1 MRADLQR
8 LLRSPLES
16 AVLQDGDTQFTGLVS
31 RLRPSQLKP
40 GQVSVAQNIR
50 FDEAGAAKVREGF
63 RSMSGALTT
72 AAVVP
77 YIRKTAGTSALV
89 LIGTTTAHCTGAD
102 QGGGRIRITT
112 KNSGGVAIAHGI
124 PATGGMVNLASFT
137 GGTGTLNGNQEATF
151 VSSTTF
157 DVTVAGVSGAWTGG
171 IVGAIKLTG
180 GLKTVHGACRFSD
193 PTASNDESIIIA
205 LNEKAV
211 AVKLSTLATTDIAYP
226 VGETVNQTADL
237 QQEFGKV
244 VLRREGKTTLLF
256 DSQDGA
262 TGFTGTPAFTKVATG
277 AKTQAVEL
285 SDSVSVGTDG
295 KVLFTMASP
304 HGLETGDRVVVVDAG
319 SSGLTVGSSFRITK
333 VTANK
338 FEFFASVKAAGAST
352 VIVRK
357 NVSLGGGFIN
367 APAAAFGK
375 LAGQRVFVP
384 FTHDSAASP
393 SARSPQVRDE
403 IIASDIFD
411 NQTFDPILNSFRLNA
426 GAADHI
432 VGMHPFGDDS
442 LVVFN
447 RNSIH
452 RLIGV
457 SGSLLDV
464 SSHVLT
470 DELGCLA
477 RKSIVYH
484 AGAFL
489 FLSDDGVMGLTFQDA
504 LNLRGTDVPLSEAI
518 QTEFKRVNRDHM
530 DKAVACY
537 SDNRYYL
544 AVPTGISTE
553 PNEIFVYS
561 FLNNSWESI
570 DTVASD
576 AFTVMDLI
584 PAKSG
589 KVNEVYAVTTQ
600 GGVIKISQTGRAD
613 DSIFETTAKLNPSTL
628 QIGAR
633 LRTRAYTCGTVERKR
648 FNHLELHIH
657 SDADHASEGSFSLI
671 AEDPDSVTEL
681 GTLTDR
687 LGSILAKGEGAS
699 VRTRTGNPRG
709 FSAQIEWKPSS
720 GRPELRGVSLR
731 GSNTMNSSTSVK

>member
-1 MRADLQR
+1 
-8 LLRSPLES
+8 
-16 AVLQDGDTQFTGLVS
+16 
-31 RLRPSQLKP
+31 
-40 GQVSVAQNIR
+40 
-50 FDEAGAAKVREGF
+50 
-63 RSMSGALTT
+63 
-72 AAVVP
+72 
-77 YIRKTAGTSALV
+77 
-89 LIGTTTAHCTGAD
+89 
-102 QGGGRIRITT
+102 
-112 KNSGGVAIAHGI
+112 
-124 PATGGMVNLASFT
+124 
-137 GGTGTLNGNQEATF
+137 
-151 VSSTTF
+151 
-157 DVTVAGVSGAWTGG
+157 
-171 IVGAIKLTG
+171 
-180 GLKTVHGACRFSD
+180 
-193 PTASNDESIIIA
+193 
-205 LNEKAV
+205 
-211 AVKLSTLATTDIAYP
+211 
-226 VGETVNQTADL
+226 
-237 QQEFGKV
+237 
-244 VLRREGKTTLLF
+244 
-256 DSQDGA
+256 
-262 TGFTGTPAFTKVATG
+262 
-277 AKTQAVEL
+277 
-285 SDSVSVGTDG
+285 
-295 KVLFTMASP
+295 VLFSMGSA

-319 SSGLTVGSSFRITK
+319 SSGLTVGSSFRVTK

-671 AEDPDSVTEL
+671 AEDPDSTTEL

>member
-40 GQVSVAQNIR
+40 GQVSIAQNMR

-63 RSMSGALTT
+63 RSISGALTT
-72 AAVVP
+72 TAVIP
-77 YIRKTAGTSALV
+77 FIKSATGTSALV

-102 QGGGRIRITT
+102 QGSGTIRITT

-137 GGTGTLNGNQEATF
+137 GGSGTLNGNREATY

-171 IVGAIKLTG
+171 IVGGIKLTG
-180 GLKTVHGACRFSD
+180 GVTTVHGSCRFSD
-193 PTASNDESIIIA
+193 PTSSNDESIIIA

-211 AVKLSTLATTDIAYP
+211 SVKLSTNGTTDIAYP
-226 VGETVNQTADL
+226 AGVTVNADADL

-244 VLRREGKTTLLF
+244 MLRREGKNTLIF
-256 DSQDGA
+256 DAQDGS
-262 TGFTGTPAFTKVATG
+262 TGFSGTPAFTKVATG
-277 AKTQAVEL
+277 TKTQPVDLSASATVSTKGQVEM
-285 SDSVSVGTDG
+285 SVTS
-295 KVLFTMASP
+295 
-304 HGLETGDRVVVVDAG
+304 HGLSTGDRIVVVDAG
-319 SSGLTVGSSFRITK
+319 SSGLTVGSSFVVNK
-333 VTANK
+333 VTDNA
-338 FEFFASVKAAGAST
+338 FEFFADIKSAGSST
-352 VIVRK
+352 VVVRK
-357 NVSLGGGFIN
+357 NVSIGGGFIN
-367 APAAAFGK
+367 APAAAFGT

-411 NQTFDPILNSFRLNA
+411 PQTFDPILNSFRLNA

-477 RKSIVYH
+477 GKSIVYH

-504 LNLRGTDVPLSEAI
+504 LNLRGTDIPLSEAI

-544 AVPTGISTE
+544 AVPTGISTD

-576 AFTVMDLI
+576 AFTVIDLI

-600 GGVIKISQTGRAD
+600 GGVVKISQTGRAD
-613 DSIFETTAKLNPSTL
+613 DSIFESSGKTAATVL
-628 QIGAR
+628 QIGAH
-633 LRTRAYTCGTVERKR
+633 LRTRAYDFGTVERKR
-648 FNHLELHIH
+648 FNHLDLHVQ
-657 SDADHASEGSFSLI
+657 SDSEHGSEGSFSLI
-671 AEDPDSVTEL
+671 AEDPDSTTEL

-687 LGSILAKGEGAS
+687 LGSVLAKGEGAS

-709 FSAQIEWKPSS
+709 FSAQIDWKPSS
-720 GRPELRGVSLR
+720 GRPELRSVALR
-731 GSNTMNSSTSVK
+731 ATNTFNSVTSAK